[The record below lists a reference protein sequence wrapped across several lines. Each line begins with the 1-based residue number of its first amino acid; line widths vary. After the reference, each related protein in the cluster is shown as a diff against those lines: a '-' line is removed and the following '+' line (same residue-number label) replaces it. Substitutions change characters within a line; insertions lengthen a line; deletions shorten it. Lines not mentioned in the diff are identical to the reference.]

1 MAESVKGVT
10 FNLKC
15 DSQEDKFQGFQ
26 RFISN
31 VCGYRLVGISGMI
44 TFGGGMAGM

>member
-15 DSQEDKFQGFQ
+15 DIFQGFQ

-31 VCGYRLVGISGMI
+31 VCGCRLVGISGMI